1 MSETTHDERN
11 EAPPASPPSRE
22 TTPGLFERLRGLF
35 GLAPGSVRDDIE
47 DAIDESAS
55 AEFTPQERAIL
66 KNVLALHDVRVAD
79 VMVPRADVIAL
90 ALDTTLREALD
101 LFRSAGHS
109 RLPVYGETLDDPRG
123 MIHIRDL
130 LVFLASD
137 PRFGLTASSEAQ
149 PQPGGAAGALD
160 MALSEAGILR
170 PVLYAPPSMPAL
182 DLLLRMQMSRTHM
195 ALVIDEYGGT
205 DGLVSIEDVVES
217 IVGDIEDEHD
227 ETETPI
233 HPADGGAFIIEARAS
248 LDDVSEAL
256 GFDFASL
263 ADADEVDTIGGLVT
277 ASAGRVPSRGEVLKG
292 PGGFEYEILDADPRR
307 IKRMKLWPLAGRTP
321 EPGAAP
327 AAAKEHDDN

>member
-1 MSETTHDERN
+1 MSEAGHDERA
-11 EAPPASPPSRE
+11 ETALRPAFSRE
-22 TTPGLFERLRGLF
+22 RPPGLFERLRGLF

-47 DAIDESAS
+47 DAIDESAA

-79 VMVPRADVIAL
+79 VMLPRADVVAL
-90 ALDTTLREALD
+90 SLDTTLREALA
-101 LFRSAGHS
+101 LFRTAGHS

-123 MIHIRDL
+123 MIHIRDF

-137 PRFGLTASSEAQ
+137 PRFGLD
-149 PQPGGAAGALD
+149 GAAGDDSRPNTALGLD
-160 MALSEAGILR
+160 TPLSEAGIVR

-227 ETETPI
+227 ETETPV
-233 HPADGGAFIIEARAS
+233 HPAGGGVFIVEARAS
-248 LDDVSEAL
+248 LDDVSEAV

-263 ADADEVDTIGGLVT
+263 ADAEEVDTIGGLVT
-277 ASAGRVPSRGEVLKG
+277 SSAGRVPSRGEILRG
-292 PGGFEYEILDADPRR
+292 PGDFEFEILDADPRR
-307 IKRMKLWPLAGRTP
+307 IKRLKVSPLAARA
-321 EPGAAP
+321 PGAASP
-327 AAAKEHDDN
+327 EPPDTEET